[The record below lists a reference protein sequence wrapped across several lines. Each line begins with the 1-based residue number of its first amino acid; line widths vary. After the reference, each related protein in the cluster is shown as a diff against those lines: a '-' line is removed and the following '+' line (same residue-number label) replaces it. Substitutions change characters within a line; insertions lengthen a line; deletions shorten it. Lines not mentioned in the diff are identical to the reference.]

1 MIPRILIANPNTS
14 THITDGMVQAAR
26 TLVDGRA
33 EIVGATAT
41 FGAPAL
47 ESAQDL
53 RTAKDAVLEMLWGN
67 RSCNGVLIA
76 AFGDP
81 GLALLRSSSRFPV
94 EGLGEAGLLAAGADH
109 RRFAILTLG
118 PAMRA
123 SILTKVEGLGLDGQ
137 LSSLDFL
144 DCSVLELARDPLAH
158 RDAILRYTETAA
170 RQGGAEAML
179 LAGAPFSGLAGE
191 IAAHAPIPVF
201 DGLSAGVNRLLAAL
215 QR

>member
-1 MIPRILIANPNTS
+1 MIPRLLIANPNTS
-14 THITDGMVQAAR
+14 SEITDSLVKAAR

-33 EIVGATAT
+33 EIVGATAA

-53 RTAKDAVLEMLWGN
+53 RTAKDAVLDMLWGN
-67 RSCNGVLIA
+67 RTCSGVLIA

-94 EGLGEAGLLAAGADH
+94 EGLGEAGLLAAGADEK
-109 RRFAILTLG
+109 RFAILTLG

-123 SILTKVEGLGLDGQ
+123 SILTKVDGLGLAGQ
-137 LSSLDFL
+137 LSTLDFL
-144 DCSVLELARDPLAH
+144 ECSVLDLARNPRLH
-158 RDAILRYTETAA
+158 RDDILRRTNAA
-170 RQGGAEAML
+170 RQGGAEAVL

-191 IAAHAPIPVF
+191 IAADASIPVF
-201 DGLSAGVNRLLAAL
+201 DGLTAGINRLLTAL

>member
-14 THITDGMVQAAR
+14 THITES
-26 TLVDGRA
+26 LVKASRNLAGNRA
-33 EIVGATAT
+33 EIVGATAA

-53 RTAKDAVLEMLWGN
+53 RTAKDAVLDMLWGN
-67 RSCNGVLIA
+67 RSCSGVLIA

-123 SILTKVEGLGLDGQ
+123 AILTKVDGLGLADQ
-137 LSSLDFL
+137 LSALDFL
-144 DCSVLELARDPLAH
+144 ECSVLDLARDPQAH
-158 RDAILRYTETAA
+158 RDDILRYAEAAA
-170 RQGGAEAML
+170 RNGGAEAVL
-179 LAGAPFSGLAGE
+179 LAGAPFSGLAGD

>member
-14 THITDGMVQAAR
+14 THITDGMVRAAR
-26 TLVDGRA
+26 DLVGGRA
-33 EIVGATAT
+33 EIVGATAA

-53 RTAKDAVLEMLWGN
+53 RTAKDAVLDMLWGN
-67 RSCNGVLIA
+67 RSCSGVLIA

-94 EGLGEAGLLAAGADH
+94 EGLGEAGLLAAGADK

-118 PAMRA
+118 PAMQA
-123 SILTKVEGLGLDGQ
+123 SILGKVEGMGLANQ
-137 LSSLDFL
+137 LSALDFL
-144 DCSVLELARDPLAH
+144 DCSVLDLARDPGLY
-158 RDAILRYTETAA
+158 RDEILRRTEAAA

-179 LAGAPFSGLAGE
+179 LAGAPFSVLAGE
-191 IAAHAPIPVF
+191 IAAHAPIPVL
-201 DGLSAGVNRLLAAL
+201 DGLSAGVNRLLTAL